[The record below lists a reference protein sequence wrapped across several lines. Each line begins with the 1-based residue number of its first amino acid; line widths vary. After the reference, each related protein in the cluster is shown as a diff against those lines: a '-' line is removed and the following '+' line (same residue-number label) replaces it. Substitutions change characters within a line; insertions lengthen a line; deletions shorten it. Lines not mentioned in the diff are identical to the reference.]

1 MYTVYIYIYIYS
13 FVHILLY
20 TLLGGGGS
28 AIDSQKTEDRN
39 SAKWPFSSTTTGD
52 APPRKEWEPAR
63 SSKIIANYVPIFWSC
78 VMAMLWYDMAM
89 ILSIKI
95 V

>member
-1 MYTVYIYIYIYS
+1 MYIFIYI
-13 FVHILLY
+13 HCWE
-20 TLLGGGGS
+20 GGGS
-28 AIDSQKTEDRN
+28 AIDNQKNGGQELGKVAVR
-39 SAKWPFSSTTTGD
+39 STTTGD
-52 APPRKEWEPAR
+52 APPRKEWGPAR